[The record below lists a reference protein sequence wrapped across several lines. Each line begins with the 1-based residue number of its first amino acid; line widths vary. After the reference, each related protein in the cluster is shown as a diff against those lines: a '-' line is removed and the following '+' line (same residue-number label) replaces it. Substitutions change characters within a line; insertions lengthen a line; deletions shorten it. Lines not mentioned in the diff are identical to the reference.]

1 MNLKIFYIQN
11 KDYIGCYG
19 DSNTHDLTLYV
30 GLPNNNSNVSPQI
43 CAQACAGYLY
53 SATQAGAYCWCG
65 NSYGKYGVST
75 GCNAPCNGNPNIICG
90 GSWANSVYSVNV
102 QMNLP
107 SNLKIF

>member
-1 MNLKIFYIQN
+1 MIWFKG
-11 KDYIGCYG
+11 YIGCYG

-30 GLPNNNSNVSPQI
+30 GLPNNNANVSPQI
-43 CAQACAGYLY
+43 CAQACAGHLY
-53 SATQAGAYCWCG
+53 FAIQAGQYCWCG

-75 GCNAPCNGNPNIICG
+75 GCNSPCFGNPNIICG

-107 SNLKIF
+107 SNLNIF